1 MRLPCLLLTA
11 CLLPHL
17 AWAQAADK
25 MQNLELLRNQATQFL
40 GSQPGI
46 PADSRIKVQAPD
58 PQLKLPH
65 CPAPEF
71 SLPNPPP
78 VLRGPIRISARC
90 NTPQAWAIYLSASIT
105 EARTYYITQNR
116 LETGHVLTPED
127 LATKRA
133 YPEDFPSGAI
143 SEPQQLIGRSLQQGL
158 DAGAVLRAPL
168 LRTSF
173 AITIGQTVKL
183 VANGPGFSISTEGR
197 ALANAASGQ
206 RIQVRNSSGQIVQG
220 IAQPGGIVSIS
231 P

>member
-1 MRLPCLLLTA
+1 MRLCCLLLTG

-17 AWAQAADK
+17 TWAQAGGRL
-25 MQNLELLRNQATQFL
+25 QNPELLRNQATQFL
-40 GSQPGI
+40 SNQPGI
-46 PADSRIKVQAPD
+46 PADARIKVQAPD
-58 PQLKLPH
+58 PQLQLLH

-71 SLPNPPP
+71 SIPNPPA
-78 VLRGPIRISARC
+78 VLRGPLRLSVRC
-90 NTPQAWAIYLSASIT
+90 GAPQAWTIYLSANII
-105 EARTYYITQNR
+105 EARTYYTLQDR
-116 LETGHVLTPED
+116 LEAGHVLAAED
-127 LATKRA
+127 LATKHA
-133 YPEDFPSGAI
+133 YPEEFPAGAI
-143 SEPQQLIGRSLQQGL
+143 SDPQLLIGRSLLQTL

-173 AITIGQTVKL
+173 VITIGQTVKL

-206 RIQVRNSSGQIVQG
+206 RVQVRNSSGQIIQG